1 MIKYAYKSWSM
12 QHEHVSH
19 AVVTL
24 INEVIV
30 TQFVCMIMTEDHS
43 LSSHTIDMNRID

>member
-19 AVVTL
+19 TVVTL

-30 TQFVCMIMTEDHS
+30 TQFVCIIMTEDHS
-43 LSSHTIDMNRID
+43 LSSHTINMNHID